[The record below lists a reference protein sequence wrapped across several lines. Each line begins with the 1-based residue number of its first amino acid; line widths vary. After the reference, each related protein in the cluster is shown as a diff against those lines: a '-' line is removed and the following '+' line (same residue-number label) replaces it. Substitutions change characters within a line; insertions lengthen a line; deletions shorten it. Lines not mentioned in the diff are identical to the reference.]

1 LANPKGLDLETGDS
15 AARAAAIREILRQSM
30 ESGTVAPRRC
40 VATLDFAVP
49 CDTPGAFVRAL
60 FALYGLPRGAADAF
74 VADLSFAIGSGRYD
88 LLVSEERAVTSALDA
103 AFTVRGCDPATKP
116 ALRSELVALLV
127 RPAD

>member
-30 ESGTVAPRRC
+30 ESGTIAPRRC
-40 VATLDFAVP
+40 VATLAFAVP

-60 FALYGLPRGAADAF
+60 FALYGLPRAAADIF

-88 LLVSEERAVTSALDA
+88 FLVSEERAVTSALDA
-103 AFTVRGCDPATKP
+103 AFTVRGCDPTTKP
-116 ALRSELVALLV
+116 ALRSELLALLV
-127 RPAD
+127 PPAD